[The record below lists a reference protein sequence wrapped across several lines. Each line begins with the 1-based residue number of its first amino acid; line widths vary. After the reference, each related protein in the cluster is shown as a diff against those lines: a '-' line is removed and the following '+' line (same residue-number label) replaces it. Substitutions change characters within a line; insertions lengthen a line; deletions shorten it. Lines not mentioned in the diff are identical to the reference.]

1 MSNNDIIS
9 GVAAILEKSL
19 IRRGKSKLYVLL
31 GFIAVLAAVAVY
43 IGPQLKSLLSG
54 AEDTPPIAVINE
66 MTDGEKAE
74 LLKNKAI
81 EIKKSV
87 LGEARQRKELLVL
100 EQDIRIESL
109 LESTPGGFD
118 IFKKTKKV
126 VSYGTGYYNI
136 DLSGLDENSI
146 SVDNEKFVVTI
157 RAPHATLKSISV
169 DEGKTEYEDTQ
180 KGGMLGFGELK
191 LTAEQQGL
199 LQKTVEDNMRAE
211 LEKPEMLEQA
221 DVAGKA
227 SVTEIYQPLIS
238 AISDEYHVEVI
249 IGNP

>member
-19 IRRGKSKLYVLL
+19 IRKRKIKRYVLL
-31 GFIAVLAAVAVY
+31 GLVGVLTVAAVC
-43 IGPQLKSLLSG
+43 IGPQLKSLLFG
-54 AEDTPPIAVINE
+54 VEDTPPIAVINE
-66 MTDGEKAE
+66 MTDEEKAE

-87 LGEARQRKELLVL
+87 VGEARQRRELLVL
-100 EQDIRIESL
+100 EHDIKIESV
-109 LESTPGGFD
+109 LESALGGFE

-146 SVDNEKFVVTI
+146 DVDNENHVVKI

-199 LQKTVEDNMRAE
+199 LQKTVEDNMRVE

-221 DVAGKA
+221 DIAGKA

-238 AISDEYHVEVI
+238 AISGEYHVEVI